1 MISIFKTNIQSENEL
16 QKIASY
22 LNARISEIIWNID
35 LLDSDKILRIDS
47 NTNKNEEVISL
58 FNEVGYRCTNLETFY
73 AEPV

>member
-1 MISIFKTNIQSENEL
+1 MISIFKTNIHSENEL

-58 FNEVGYRCTNLETFY
+58 FKEVGYRCTNLETFY
-73 AEPV
+73 AEPL

>member
-22 LNARISEIIWNID
+22 LNARFSEIIWNID
-35 LLDSDKILRIDS
+35 LLDSDRILRIDS